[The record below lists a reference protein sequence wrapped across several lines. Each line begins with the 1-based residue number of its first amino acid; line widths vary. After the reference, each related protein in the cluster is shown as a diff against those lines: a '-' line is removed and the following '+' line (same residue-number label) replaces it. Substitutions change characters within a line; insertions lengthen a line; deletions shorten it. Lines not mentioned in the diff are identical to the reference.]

1 MNMKIVTLLRHLPG
15 LATLVILSSAACLSA
30 SAADSPVFKVGD
42 FTFTRP
48 AGWEPLTVSG
58 AMRAAELKVPSPD
71 AKTNADVVF
80 FQFGAGQGGT
90 VQGNIDRWLGQ
101 FSEPKDKLNSK
112 IENVTVGT
120 NKVTY
125 VSAEGTY
132 TSAMSGTAPAA
143 DTGFLGAIIGGDTGN
158 RVFVR
163 MTGPKALVTSS
174 AAGFKKMIE
183 GGLK

>member
-1 MNMKIVTLLRHLPG
+1 MNT
-15 LATLVILSSAACLSA
+15 ASSLSRVPRLACLVWLAA
-30 SAADSPVFKVGD
+30 SSCLPVLAADSPTFKVGS

-48 AGWEPLTVSG
+48 ATWESVAAAGS
-58 AMRAAELKVPSPD
+58 MRAAQFKVPSPD

-90 VQGNIDRWLGQ
+90 AQANIDRWLGQ

-112 IENVTVGT
+112 IENVTIGT

-132 TSAMSGTAPAA
+132 TAAMSGNPPTA
-143 DTGFLGAIIGGDTGN
+143 DTGFLGAIIGVDTSD

-163 MTGPKALVTSS
+163 LTGPKAMVASSS
-174 AAGFKKMIE
+174 ADLKKMVE